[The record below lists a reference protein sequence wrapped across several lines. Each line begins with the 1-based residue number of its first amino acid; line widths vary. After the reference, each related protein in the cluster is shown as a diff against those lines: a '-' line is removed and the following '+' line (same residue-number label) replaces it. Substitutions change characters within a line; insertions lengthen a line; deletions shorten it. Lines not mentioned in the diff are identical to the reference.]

1 MGAVS
6 SVTNVIEKA
15 VDQVSTVIDN
25 TAKSIEKDPVG
36 AIAKITTAIVA
47 PAYLPAVVVAD
58 AVGQGAPLD
67 KALVQGAKSYVAGQI
82 GNAVSQELNA
92 PVGSVNGP
100 DNIDVGGGFNP
111 ATPAGTGDAITASA
125 ATAPLSTTKGNA
137 TSQAPDNIDIGGGSN
152 FANSAGAGDAATA
165 AAAAPLTSRAIAGA
179 AGSTASNI
187 VMGQDPVTALVN
199 GGIQAG
205 VATIA
210 PQIPGYDQLSPA
222 QQKAV
227 NIVVAS
233 ALSKGDPSQ
242 ALVNAAINA
251 GINEARAQFKAPQ
264 AMQENISTPT
274 PAPLSNTPAA
284 SMGSI
289 GAIPTAPEPMSSTS
303 STASEAPP
311 VASPLS
317 SVEVTPKTETTA
329 PLSQDVVP
337 VTDKTTADI
346 TTPVVEEAAPVAEKP
361 ATEIIP
367 PLSTTDY
374 TVKPDYSLTPTAP
387 ASPLGLTAT
396 PDTSETIASDGTV
409 NYELTPTAPLGVD
422 TTTGTG
428 LQPSETPNI
437 NYMNGAQGLT
447 APVQGGT
454 ASALGVTPDNASP
467 NLGDPKSII
476 NNPSVLGT
484 PVAQTDTSPIDTS
497 IKLPNINLP
506 TSSAVKKAIAASAF
520 SNAAGS
526 IPTGANAPTPSTLSQ
541 QVLDSSPQYLGYT
554 LKDQA
559 LTPEGLKKLHQLY
572 GSLDPAL
579 AKEFAIRGIVPPTD
593 VASNNPFNLED
604 YQTKLYAE
612 GGEVMPSFSTGGTN
626 SQNSGLFDSSVFN
639 PVIKPVSPN
648 MLPPAPVS
656 ATPLASRLGAL
667 KYLYN
672 GLGGKS
678 TGLSGLASGGLPTK
692 YAQATPKGHKPE
704 FITGLTGYYA
714 EGKGTGQSDDIPAML
729 HDGDYVADADLV
741 AALGDGSS
749 KAGAEALEKFRRQIP
764 HQKTVDGE
772 PVPAKIADG
781 EYVFPASFVTA
792 IGKGDNKAGAKLL
805 DSMREAIRAHK
816 RSAPT
821 SKIPP
826 KAKSPLDYLKM
837 AKG

>member
-1 MGAVS
+1 M
-6 SVTNVIEKA
+6 
-15 VDQVSTVIDN
+15 
-25 TAKSIEKDPVG
+25 
-36 AIAKITTAIVA
+36 
-47 PAYLPAVVVAD
+47 
-58 AVGQGAPLD
+58 
-67 KALVQGAKSYVAGQI
+67 
-82 GNAVSQELNA
+82 
-92 PVGSVNGP
+92 
-100 DNIDVGGGFNP
+100 
-111 ATPAGTGDAITASA
+111 
-125 ATAPLSTTKGNA
+125 
-137 TSQAPDNIDIGGGSN
+137 TSK
-152 FANSAGAGDAATA
+152 
-165 AAAAPLTSRAIAGA
+165 AIAGA
-179 AGSTASNI
+179 AGSTAANI
-187 VMGQDPVTALVN
+187 VMGQDPVKALIN

-210 PQIPGYDQLSPA
+210 PQIPGYDQLSAA

-227 NIVVAS
+227 NIVVAA

-251 GINEARAQFKAPQ
+251 GINEARAQYNAPQ
-264 AMQENISTPT
+264 AMQENISAPT
-274 PAPLSNTPAA
+274 TAPLSNAPAA
-284 SMGSI
+284 TMGSI
-289 GAIPTAPEPMSSTS
+289 GAIPTPAPSAPEPMSSTL
-303 STASEAPP
+303 APEAPKEAVPAEVVKTPDVP
-311 VASPLS
+311 VDTSPLP
-317 SVEVTPKTETTA
+317 SVAPTSDTTA
-329 PLSQDVVP
+329 PLSAETPVVDKTAQDVVVP
-337 VTDKTTADI
+337 VDTTAPLSTD
-346 TTPVVEEAAPVAEKP
+346 TTAVAEKP
-361 ATEIIP
+361 VAEVVP

-374 TVKPDYSLTPTAP
+374 TVKPDYSLTSSSP

-396 PDTSETIASDGTV
+396 PDTSATFNPDGTV
-409 NYELTPTAPLGVD
+409 NYELTPSAPLGVD

-484 PVAQTDTSPIDTS
+484 PVAQTDTTPVSPIT
-497 IKLPNINLP
+497 LPNINLP
-506 TSSAVKKAIAASAF
+506 TASAVKKALAASAF

-526 IPTGANAPTPSTLSQ
+526 IATGASAPAPTTLSQ
-541 QVLDSSPQYLGYT
+541 QILDSSPQYLGYT

-559 LTPEGLKKLHQLY
+559 VMPEELKKLHQLY

-579 AKEFAIRGIVPPTD
+579 AKELASRGIVPPTD
-593 VASNNPFNLED
+593 VASNTPFNLED
-604 YQTKLYAE
+604 YQTKLYAK

-626 SQNSGLFDSSVFN
+626 TSTSGLFDSSVFN
-639 PVIKPVSPN
+639 PTIKSVAPN

-656 ATPLASRLGAL
+656 TTASASRLGAL

-692 YAQATPKGHKPE
+692 YAEAAPKGHKPE

-749 KAGAEALEKFRRQIP
+749 KAGAEALEKFRRQVP
-764 HQKTVDGE
+764 HKQAVEGE

-792 IGKGDNKAGAKLL
+792 IGRGDNKAGAKLL
-805 DSMREAIRAHK
+805 DAMREEIRAHK

-826 KAKSPLDYLKM
+826 KAKSPLEYLKM